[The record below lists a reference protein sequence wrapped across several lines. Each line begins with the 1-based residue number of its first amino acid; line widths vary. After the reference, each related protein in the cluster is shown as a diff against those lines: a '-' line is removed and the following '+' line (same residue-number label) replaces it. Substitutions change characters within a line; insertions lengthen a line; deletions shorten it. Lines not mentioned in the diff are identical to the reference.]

1 MLLVFGA
8 IVSVAAPPDA
18 AALERRVDKVLAK
31 TPLIDGHNDL
41 PWQVRERYELDV
53 SKFPFREGTSQLDP
67 PMHTDLPRLRQ
78 GGVGGVFWSVW
89 VPVELS
95 GPEAV
100 LTTLEQIDVVHQ
112 LAERYPTDLGLAR
125 TADDVVRLHKQGR
138 IASLIGME
146 GGHSI
151 GDSLGVLRAMY
162 EQGARYMTLTH
173 WKNTSWADSAT
184 DDPEHGGLTPF
195 GEEVIGEMNRL
206 GMLVDLS
213 HTSAATMKDTLA
225 VAKAPVIFSHSG
237 AFSVNPHPRNVPDDV
252 LDMLKPNG
260 GIVMVVFLP
269 TFLSQEVAEHVA
281 EARGQRTQ
289 LEQLH
294 LGDPKG
300 REAAQKA
307 WTQAHPAPRATL
319 DQVVE
324 HILAISERIGWQHVG
339 IGTDYDG
346 METVPVGL
354 EDAGHVRALLV
365 ALAARGWTDE
375 QLAGIAGNNVLR
387 VLREAEGVAAKLR
400 AERGPGQARLTPAR
414 IEED

>member
-1 MLLVFGA
+1 MLVFGA
-8 IVSVAAPPDA
+8 TLSLAASPDT

-41 PWQVRERYELDV
+41 PWQVRERFELDV
-53 SKFPFREGTSQLDP
+53 NKFPFREGTATLDP

-89 VPVELS
+89 VPVELP
-95 GPEAV
+95 GPAAV
-100 LTTLEQIDVVHQ
+100 LTTFEQIDVVHQ
-112 LAERYPTDLGLAR
+112 LAARYPEDLGMAR
-125 TADDVVRLHKQGR
+125 TADEVVRLHKQGR
-138 IASLIGME
+138 IASLIGLE

-151 GDSLGVLRAMY
+151 GDSLGVLRVMY
-162 EQGARYMTLTH
+162 AQGARYMTLTH

-213 HTSAATMKDTLA
+213 HTSAATMKDVLA
-225 VAKAPVIFSHSG
+225 VTEAPAIFSHSG

-252 LDMLKPNG
+252 LDLLKANG
-260 GIVMVVFLP
+260 GVVMVVFLP
-269 TFLSQEVAEHVA
+269 GFISQEVAEHSA
-281 EARGQRTQ
+281 EAKAQRTR
-289 LEQLH
+289 LEALH

-300 REAAQKA
+300 REAAQEA
-307 WTQAHPAPRATL
+307 WKRAHPAPDATL
-319 DQVVE
+319 DQVVQ
-324 HILAISERIGWQHVG
+324 HVLAISDRIGWQHVG

-346 METVPVGL
+346 MDTAPVGL

-365 ALAARGWTDE
+365 ALAERGWTDE

-387 VLREAEGVAAKLR
+387 VMRQTEAVATKLQ
-400 AERGPGQARLTPAR
+400 AQRGPGSARLTPAR
-414 IEED
+414 IDD